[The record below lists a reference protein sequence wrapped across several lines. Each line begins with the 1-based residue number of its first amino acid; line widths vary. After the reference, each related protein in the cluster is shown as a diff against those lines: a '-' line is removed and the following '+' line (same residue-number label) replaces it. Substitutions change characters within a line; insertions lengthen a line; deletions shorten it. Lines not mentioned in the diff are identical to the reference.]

1 MLTLPDA
8 EVRALA
14 TGEIVIAFVPR
25 MTVAEGD
32 EVALDAAGAMPADDL
47 KPAYRRWAMAP
58 APDGPWTA
66 VVFAIHSAAL
76 LDPSAGS
83 SRHIRTEPGTDD
95 LAILRIYGP
104 DGPVLS
110 DTAFAARVSSI
121 EGAMTG

>member
-14 TGEIVIAFVPR
+14 TGEIVIAFVAR

-32 EVALDAAGAMPADDL
+32 ELTLEPAGPMPADDL
-47 KPAYRRWAMAP
+47 KPAYRRWAAVP

-66 VVFAIHSAAL
+66 VVLAIHSAAL
-76 LDPSAGS
+76 LDPDAGT

-95 LAILRIYGP
+95 LAILRVYGP

-110 DTAFAARVSSI
+110 DTAFGARVRSI